1 MNEEIHYSNF
11 IKPMNIV
18 QIVSEKHIF
27 KDAIILKQEGKE
39 TSGKFLALVLS
50 PDDSAWPISYE

>member
-27 KDAIILKQEGKE
+27 KDAIILKHEGKE
-39 TSGKFLALVLS
+39 NSGKFLALVLS
-50 PDDSAWPISYE
+50 PADESWPISYE